1 MASNIEIKARS
12 KDFANQKK
20 LAEKIS
26 GGTPELLIQEDI
38 FFRVPHGRLKLRILG
53 PNQGELI
60 AYSRPDQPVI
70 KHSTY
75 EIFRTTYPERLRIT
89 LGSALPV
96 ECTVLKRRSLYHIG
110 QSRMHFDQV
119 EGLGEF
125 IELEFVLEED
135 QPPTEGHAIVQQL
148 MIDLGI
154 REEDLIDVAYA
165 DLLTETRP
173 TSNKARAATVK
184 RGLS

>member
-1 MASNIEIKARS
+1 
-12 KDFANQKK
+12 
-20 LAEKIS
+20 
-26 GGTPELLIQEDI
+26 
-38 FFRVPHGRLKLRILG
+38 
-53 PNQGELI
+53 
-60 AYSRPDQPVI
+60 
-70 KHSTY
+70 
-75 EIFRTTYPERLRIT
+75 
-89 LGSALPV
+89 
-96 ECTVLKRRSLYHIG
+96 
-110 QSRMHFDQV
+110 MHFDEV
-119 EGLGEF
+119 EGLGKF